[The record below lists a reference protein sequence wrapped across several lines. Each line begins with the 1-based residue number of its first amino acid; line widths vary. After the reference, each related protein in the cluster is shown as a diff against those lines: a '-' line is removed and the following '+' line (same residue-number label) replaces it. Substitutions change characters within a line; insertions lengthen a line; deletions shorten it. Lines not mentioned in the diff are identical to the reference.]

1 MKTDEGIGGGKQTA
15 EKQPQKQGKGG
26 QNKVSGRG
34 SAGGELLLHTVN
46 FAFEEVCQ
54 ILSRERA
61 GGVDRVSEGI
71 SREWMSKER
80 QDCLAR
86 NTAEVDRMQEGP

>member
-1 MKTDEGIGGGKQTA
+1 M
-15 EKQPQKQGKGG
+15 
-26 QNKVSGRG
+26 SGRG

-46 FAFEEVCQ
+46 IAFEEVCQ

-80 QDCLAR
+80 
-86 NTAEVDRMQEGP
+86 